1 MTNGLV
7 VDFLPKSEVKAVSRL
22 KSLSKIRKAQMS
34 TSERQTAVVIRQ
46 MEIDIMMPD

>member
-1 MTNGLV
+1 MGLSSIS
-7 VDFLPKSEVKAVSRL
+7 FPKVRSEVKAVSRL

-34 TSERQTAVVIRQ
+34 TERQTAVVIRQ

>member
-34 TSERQTAVVIRQ
+34 TERQTAVVIRQ